1 VAFWAF
7 YSVYFGLIPFEIT
20 TFYYILWKKFK
31 EIFMN
36 SFVKASLIA
45 AMMAAPI
52 MADESFGGVGIT
64 IYQVSEGVHVAEVIP
79 GTPAAETNLRA
90 GDIITAVDGVSLKG
104 QNIEFSK
111 AKLRG
116 QVNKPLEI
124 TYTSNGETYSTVV
137 RRAQITVKDLDNKA
151 VKNWYGNKER
161 VNAQELETF
170 ASATENDKQLVAVLS
185 RGNLVKNDV
194 AVASADVNGVYVEKA
209 QTSPK
214 FTKTT
219 PIRKGD
225 SALRLFNRK
234 ALSFTVKSP
243 GRVAVTIVNA
253 DGEQVTTLS
262 LDNAVA
268 GVNTINWN
276 GSQLPSGRYVI
287 SIDHNGAVSGANALL
302 K

>member
-1 VAFWAF
+1 
-7 YSVYFGLIPFEIT
+7 
-20 TFYYILWKKFK
+20 
-31 EIFMN
+31 MN

-45 AMMAAPI
+45 AMMTAPL

-64 IYQVSEGVHVAEVIP
+64 IYQVAEGVHVAEVIP
-79 GTPAAETNLRA
+79 GTPAAESNLRA
-90 GDIITAVDGVSLKG
+90 GDVITAVDGVSLKG

-111 AKLRG
+111 AQLRG

-124 TYTSNGETYSTVV
+124 TYTSNGEIYSTVV

-151 VKNWYGNKER
+151 VKNWYGDKER

-185 RGNLVKNDV
+185 RGNLIKNDV
-194 AVASADVNGVYVEKA
+194 SVASADVTGVYVDKA
-209 QTSPK
+209 
-214 FTKTT
+214 KTT
-219 PIRKGD
+219 PVRSGD
-225 SALRLFNRK
+225 ASLRLFNRK
-234 ALSFTVKSP
+234 AVSFALKSP
-243 GRVAVTIVNA
+243 GRATVTILSA
-253 DGEQVTTLS
+253 DGEQIATLS

-276 GSQLPSGRYVI
+276 GSQIPSGRYVI
-287 SIDHNGAVSGANALL
+287 SIDHNGAVSGANAVL

>member
-1 VAFWAF
+1 
-7 YSVYFGLIPFEIT
+7 
-20 TFYYILWKKFK
+20 
-31 EIFMN
+31 MN

-45 AMMAAPI
+45 AMMTAPL

-64 IYQVSEGVHVAEVIP
+64 IYQVGEGVHVAEVIP

-90 GDIITAVDGVSLKG
+90 GDVITSVDGVSLKG

-111 AKLRG
+111 SKLRG

-124 TYTSNGETYSTVV
+124 TYTSNGETYSAVI

-151 VKNWYGNKER
+151 VKNWYGDKER

-185 RGNLVKNDV
+185 RGNLIKNDV
-194 AVASADVNGVYVEKA
+194 AVASAEVNGIYVEKA
-209 QTSPK
+209 KTAPK

-219 PIRKGD
+219 PVRAGD
-225 SALRLFNRK
+225 ASLRLFNRK
-234 ALSFTVKSP
+234 AIAFTLKSP
-243 GRVAVTIVNA
+243 GRATVTIMTA
-253 DGEQVTTLS
+253 DGEQVATLN
-262 LDNAVA
+262 LDNAIA
-268 GVNTINWN
+268 GVNTLNWN
-276 GSQLPSGRYVI
+276 GAQVPSGRYVI
-287 SIDHNGAVSGANALL
+287 SIDHNGAVSGANAVL

>member
-1 VAFWAF
+1 
-7 YSVYFGLIPFEIT
+7 
-20 TFYYILWKKFK
+20 
-31 EIFMN
+31 MN

-45 AMMAAPI
+45 AMMTAPL

-64 IYQVSEGVHVAEVIP
+64 IYQVNEGVHVAEVIP

-90 GDIITAVDGVSLKG
+90 GDVITAVDGVSLKG

-124 TYTSNGETYSTVV
+124 TYTSNGETYSTVI

-151 VKNWYGNKER
+151 VKNWYGDKDR
-161 VNAQELETF
+161 VNVQELETF
-170 ASATENDKQLVAVLS
+170 ASATENDKQFVAVLS

-194 AVASADVNGVYVEKA
+194 ALASADVNGVYVEKA
-209 QTSPK
+209 KTSPK
-214 FTKTT
+214 FTKAT

-225 SALRLFNRK
+225 ATLRLFNRK
-234 ALSFTVKSP
+234 ALSFAVKST
-243 GRVAVTIVNA
+243 GRVAVTIMNA
-253 DGEQVTTLS
+253 DGEQVAKLG

-287 SIDHNGAVSGANALL
+287 SIDHNGAVSGANAVL

>member
-1 VAFWAF
+1 
-7 YSVYFGLIPFEIT
+7 
-20 TFYYILWKKFK
+20 
-31 EIFMN
+31 MN

-45 AMMAAPI
+45 AMMTAPL

-64 IYQVSEGVHVAEVIP
+64 IYQVGEGVHVAEVIP

-90 GDIITAVDGVSLKG
+90 GDVITSVDGVSLKG

-111 AKLRG
+111 SKLRG

-124 TYTSNGETYSTVV
+124 TYTSNGETYSAVI

-151 VKNWYGNKER
+151 VKNWYGDKER

-185 RGNLVKNDV
+185 RGNLIKNDV
-194 AVASADVNGVYVEKA
+194 AVASAEVNGIYVEKA
-209 QTSPK
+209 KTAPK

-219 PIRKGD
+219 PVRTGD
-225 SALRLFNRK
+225 TSLRLFNRK
-234 ALSFTVKSP
+234 AIAFTLKSP
-243 GRVAVTIVNA
+243 GRATVSIMTA
-253 DGEQVTTLS
+253 DGEQVATLN
-262 LDNAVA
+262 LDNAIA
-268 GVNTINWN
+268 GVNTLNWN
-276 GSQLPSGRYVI
+276 GAQVPSGRYVI
-287 SIDHNGAVSGANALL
+287 SIDHNGAVSGANAVL

>member
-1 VAFWAF
+1 
-7 YSVYFGLIPFEIT
+7 
-20 TFYYILWKKFK
+20 
-31 EIFMN
+31 MN
-36 SFVKASLIA
+36 CFVKASLIA
-45 AMMAAPI
+45 AMMTAPI

-64 IYQVSEGVHVAEVIP
+64 IYQVGEGVHVAEVIP

-90 GDIITAVDGVSLKG
+90 GDIITSVDGVSLKG

-124 TYTSNGETYSTVV
+124 TYLSNGETYSTIV

-161 VNAQELETF
+161 VNVQELETF

-185 RGNLVKNDV
+185 RGNLIKNDV
-194 AVASADVNGVYVEKA
+194 AVASADVNGIYVEK
-209 QTSPK
+209 
-214 FTKTT
+214 TKSA
-219 PIRKGD
+219 PRISKSIPVRSGD
-225 SALRLFNRK
+225 ASLRLFNRK
-234 ALSFTVKSP
+234 SIAFTLKSP
-243 GRVAVTIVNA
+243 GRATVTILNA
-253 DGEQVTTLS
+253 DGEQVTTLN

-268 GVNTINWN
+268 GVNSLNWN
-276 GSQLPSGRYVI
+276 GARVPSGRYVM
-287 SIDHNGAVSGANALL
+287 SIDHNGAVSGANAVL